1 MTILNTLFGPEEVP
15 DGRKTIR
22 LLAIRSIFER
32 QTIREDAPNYLST
45 TRFTSPQ
52 QIFEIFQDLRLETKE
67 HFITLHLDG
76 KNRILCIDRVS
87 VGSLNQSIVHPR
99 EVFKSA
105 VYSSAAAI
113 ILVHNHP
120 SLDPSPSREDI
131 EITRRLKECG
141 ELLGIKLLDHIIV
154 GDTYVSFSERGT
166 L

>member
-1 MTILNTLFGPEEVP
+1 MKAASPVRRGVVGKGQILY
-15 DGRKTIR
+15 
-22 LLAIRSIFER
+22 LANCL
-32 QTIREDAPNYLST
+32 PY
-45 TRFTSPQ
+45 
-52 QIFEIFQDLRLETKE
+52 
-67 HFITLHLDG
+67 
-76 KNRILCIDRVS
+76 NRILCIDRVS

-120 SLDPSPSREDI
+120 SLDPAPSREDI

-154 GDTYVSFSERGT
+154 GDSYVSFVERGM

>member
-1 MTILNTLFGPEEVP
+1 MTILNTLFGTEEVP
-15 DGRKTIR
+15 DGKKTIR
-22 LLAIRSIFER
+22 LLAIRSVFER
-32 QTIREDAPNYLST
+32 EKIWEDAPKYLST

-52 QIFEIFQDLRLETKE
+52 QIFEIFHNLMLETKE

-141 ELLGIKLLDHIIV
+141 ELLGIKLLDHIII
-154 GDTYVSFSERGT
+154 GDGFTSFAELGMI
-166 L
+166 

>member
-22 LLAIRSIFER
+22 LLIIRSIFER

-154 GDTYVSFSERGT
+154 GDSYVSFSERGM